1 MMLMVVTSA
10 QKLAMPTSFHGR
22 SIHATSRAKE
32 HQSMSSG
39 WIKLYRKIEENPAL
53 EEHDALGVFCR
64 LLVRASRDDRVVFVH
79 KARKNVAL
87 KRGQLWVSLR
97 DMATRKCKYQQI
109 RTIFKR
115 LESAHIINAVT
126 NAGITIVTICNY
138 DEYQADE
145 RVNNAEDNT
154 SLTQGQ
160 REDGAQEQEDKKE
173 RSREEESSLRS
184 DSPSVSLPDEAFK
197 IWIDELG
204 DVLPTPRKLE
214 GDRKS
219 KLIALLKKRMG
230 NDLAQWRDYC
240 RMVRSNPWNL
250 GDNPTGWRASI
261 DYMLKDIK
269 ARDIL
274 EKGHRGEN
282 GVNGHGKSSSRG
294 RRNGSALDDLK
305 QVAIG
310 DTSTSGE
317 SGGGA
322 LVLDETHERSG
333 GKPQGNLLRLDQ
345 SSDGPPDWF
354 DREGGEF
361 SDRPRNVVAGD
372 RGF

>member
-1 MMLMVVTSA
+1 
-10 QKLAMPTSFHGR
+10 
-22 SIHATSRAKE
+22 
-32 HQSMSSG
+32 MSSG

-64 LLVRASRDDRVVFVH
+64 LLVRASRDDRDVFVH

-97 DMATRKCKYQQI
+97 EMATRKCKYQQI

-126 NAGITIVTICNY
+126 NAGITVVTICNY

-154 SLTQGQ
+154 ALNQGQ
-160 REDGAQEQEDKKE
+160 REDGAQEQEAKKE
-173 RSREEESSLRS
+173 RSREEE
-184 DSPSVSLPDEAFK
+184 SVSLPDEAFK
-197 IWIDELG
+197 IWIEELG

-219 KLIALLKKRMG
+219 KLIALLKKRMS
-230 NDLAQWRDYC
+230 NDLGQWREYC
-240 RMVRSNPWNL
+240 RIVRSNPWNL

-261 DYMLKDIK
+261 DYMLKDLK

-274 EKGHRGEN
+274 EKGHRGIN
-282 GVNGHGKSSSRG
+282 GACGNGTRSSSDSQSAAVADMLDIAADDKG
-294 RRNGSALDDLK
+294 AGVEAGSGTLAFNGSLEGAGREPQADLLT
-305 QVAIG
+305 VG
-310 DTSTSGE
+310 
-317 SGGGA
+317 
-322 LVLDETHERSG
+322 
-333 GKPQGNLLRLDQ
+333 Q
-345 SSDGPPDWF
+345 SPDGPPDF
-354 DREGGEF
+354 PDDEGYWDSYERAGM
-361 SDRPRNVVAGD
+361 VASNGKL
-372 RGF
+372 